1 MPRRLIL
8 VEHGIYP
15 HYLIAT
21 ACVAIGGVLRLS
33 LDSFTAIAPRTTFIP
48 MIMLAALI
56 GGWGPGI
63 YTILLSFAVSA
74 IMLGITRGELF
85 TINAVIFFV
94 MTGSIVAL
102 AAAFRYVH
110 FLELQQSEQLQAAIN
125 HRDML
130 MAEMDHRVGNILAIT
145 SAVLRLE
152 DDPRLNNA
160 KRKLLRE
167 RGLEDIQRIA
177 EQHQDISLRCQRIEK
192 GA

>member
-1 MPRRLIL
+1 
-8 VEHGIYP
+8 
-15 HYLIAT
+15 
-21 ACVAIGGVLRLS
+21 
-33 LDSFTAIAPRTTFIP
+33 

-152 DDPRLNNA
+152 DNPNLDDDD
-160 KRKLLRE
+160 KRE
-167 RGLEDIQRIA
+167 IRGQGLDDIHRIA
-177 EQHQDISLRCQRIEK
+177 EQHQEISLRFYRMGK
-192 GA
+192 G